1 MPPHMTG
8 GSGVACGEDALQGL
22 PIDKPG
28 LRRALLAR
36 RAALPADEVTRA
48 DAAILHNLLASPLL
62 AGADLVLTYLSMP
75 GEVDTRAL
83 VDACLARGLLVAAP
97 RCVPGRLMTWHLL
110 GPEPALVRS
119 AFCVDEP
126 DPARCPLVQPGRGAL
141 AVVPGL
147 AFDLRGMRLG
157 YGGGYYDRFLGRFRG
172 TSVGL
177 VRQDFLVER
186 LPCVEPHDV
195 PVAWLASEQL
205 ISPIKGDSPL

>member
-1 MPPHMTG
+1 MPPQMAG
-8 GSGVACGEDALQGL
+8 GSGVCEENALQGL
-22 PIDKPG
+22 PVDKPG

-36 RAALPADEVTRA
+36 RAALPAD
-48 DAAILHNLLASPLL
+48 AAGHAEAALAHNLLASPLL
-62 AGADLVLTYLSMP
+62 AQTDLVLTYLSMP

-83 VDACLARGLLVAAP
+83 VGACLARGLLVAAP

-119 AFCVDEP
+119 SFGVDEP
-126 DPARCPLVQPGRGAL
+126 DPARCPQVQPGGAAL

-147 AFDLRGMRLG
+147 AFDLQGMRLG
-157 YGGGYYDRFLGRFRG
+157 SGGGYYDRVLERFCG

-177 VRQDFLVER
+177 VRQGFLLER
-186 LPCVEPHDV
+186 LPCVEPHDI
-195 PVAWLASEQL
+195 PVAWLAGEQL